1 MVILILADQF
11 SKAGIE
17 ANYRLGEIT
26 PIIDGFFNITYVKN
40 TGAAFGMGAGASDF
54 WRRLLFLFIPVLACG
69 YLVYL
74 IWTTRKQKFILGL
87 AYSLILAG
95 AIGNLIDRFSAGY
108 VVDLFD
114 FYIGTSHFAAFN
126 IADSCITIAAG
137 LLIIDFFMELKAS
150 KNKKSDDESSIESKV

>member
-1 MVILILADQF
+1 MIVALILVDQF

-74 IWTTRKQKFILGL
+74 IWTSRNQKFMLCL
-87 AYSLILAG
+87 SYSLILAG
-95 AIGNLIDRFSAGY
+95 AIEI
-108 VVDLFD
+108 
-114 FYIGTSHFAAFN
+114 
-126 IADSCITIAAG
+126 
-137 LLIIDFFMELKAS
+137 
-150 KNKKSDDESSIESKV
+150 